1 MIEAIDSMYRLK
13 YRIRILNSPKLSNL
27 TYVNYD
33 SDINL
38 DKNVFLN
45 MHEKVKTI
53 LYAVWIEKVDDIEE
67 EESRMSIRIRGK
79 LQKRIFDK
87 KG

>member
-1 MIEAIDSMYRLK
+1 MIEVIDSMYRLK

-53 LYAVWIEKVDDIEE
+53 LCAV
-67 EESRMSIRIRGK
+67 
-79 LQKRIFDK
+79 
-87 KG
+87 

>member
-13 YRIRILNSPKLSNL
+13 YTIRILNSPKLSNL

-67 EESRMSIRIRGK
+67 EESRMSTRIRRK

>member
-1 MIEAIDSMYRLK
+1 M
-13 YRIRILNSPKLSNL
+13 RILNSPKLSTL

-33 SDINL
+33 SDINR

-53 LYAVWIEKVDDIEE
+53 LYAVWIEKMDDIEE
-67 EESRMSIRIRGK
+67 EESRMSTRIRRK

>member
-1 MIEAIDSMYRLK
+1 MYVK
-13 YRIRILNSPKLSNL
+13 YRIRILNSPKLINL

-67 EESRMSIRIRGK
+67 EESN
-79 LQKRIFDK
+79 
-87 KG
+87 

>member
-1 MIEAIDSMYRLK
+1 MIETIDSMYRLN
-13 YRIRILNSPKLSNL
+13 YRIRILNSLKLSNL
-27 TYVNYD
+27 TYFNYD
-33 SDINL
+33 SDIDR

-67 EESRMSIRIRGK
+67 EESRTSTRIRRK

>member
-27 TYVNYD
+27 TYVNYN
-33 SDINL
+33 SDINR

-45 MHEKVKTI
+45 MHKKVKTI

-67 EESRMSIRIRGK
+67 EESRMSTRIRRK

>member
-1 MIEAIDSMYRLK
+1 MIEVIDSMYRLK

-53 LYAVWIEKVDDIEE
+53 LCAVWIEKVDDIEE
-67 EESRMSIRIRGK
+67 EESRMSTRIRRK